1 MRDASDDCGTMV
13 AACVDALAAWDRNQI
28 MWSALYFD
36 RWMFR
41 PSPGHP
47 RAWPAHFPTRAFES
61 PVFRT
66 SDADFLAVPV
76 TRAVAVIASSRP
88 AGSAPPVIA
97 LPPSLNQN

>member
-1 MRDASDDCGTMV
+1 MSDAPDDCGTMV

-47 RAWPAHFPTRAFES
+47 RA
-61 PVFRT
+61 
-66 SDADFLAVPV
+66 
-76 TRAVAVIASSRP
+76 
-88 AGSAPPVIA
+88 
-97 LPPSLNQN
+97 